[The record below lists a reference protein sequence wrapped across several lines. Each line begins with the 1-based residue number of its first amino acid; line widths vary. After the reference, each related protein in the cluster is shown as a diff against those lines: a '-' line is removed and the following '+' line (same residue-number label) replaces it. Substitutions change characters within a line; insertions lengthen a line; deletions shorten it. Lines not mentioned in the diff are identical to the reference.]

1 MTYSHALG
9 LGAAL
14 ISMVAIAACGATQ
27 PGPRGSTAP
36 VPSPALTT
44 PGLTASSPVPSSGS
58 DAGTPVCR
66 TPRLR
71 ITLARSAAAGP
82 IVGGY
87 IGFINESG
95 TACHLTG
102 WPALVAL
109 TAAGTSATAS
119 HVRTTGFGPNI
130 TAVPVVVLEP
140 GTLAEAAFA
149 GNEVSGPCAGSS
161 FPPPYRRLR
170 VTPPGG
176 TGNVVISA
184 WLPDLGTYLPACGG
198 IEVSPV
204 VPSSGSRVA
213 RA

>member
-1 MTYSHALG
+1 MCPSGVPHSGKTPKGHRRPAQRFEPGEEIIVTHGHALG

-44 PGLTASSPVPSSGS
+44 PRLTASSPAPSSGS
-58 DAGTPVCR
+58 DADTPVCR

-87 IGFINESG
+87 MGFINQSG

-102 WPALVAL
+102 WPALVADRK
-109 TAAGTSATAS
+109 S
-119 HVRTTGFGPNI
+119 
-130 TAVPVVVLEP
+130 VV
-140 GTLAEAAFA
+140 
-149 GNEVSGPCAGSS
+149 
-161 FPPPYRRLR
+161 
-170 VTPPGG
+170 
-176 TGNVVISA
+176 
-184 WLPDLGTYLPACGG
+184 
-198 IEVSPV
+198 
-204 VPSSGSRVA
+204 
-213 RA
+213 